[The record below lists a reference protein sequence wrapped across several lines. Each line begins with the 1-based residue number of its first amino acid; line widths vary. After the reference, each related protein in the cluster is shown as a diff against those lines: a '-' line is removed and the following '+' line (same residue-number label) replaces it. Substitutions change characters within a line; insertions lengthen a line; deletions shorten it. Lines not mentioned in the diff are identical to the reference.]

1 MKTIGFQTRLS
12 KEMGK
17 RKRKRAKK
25 KKKKSKEFSSGVWHR
40 NDDDLRAFEDVCWDG
55 DPPICFFASTSHP
68 SFAFLPSF
76 SHVCL

>member
-25 KKKKSKEFSSGVWHR
+25 KKEKKKEEGILKWGV
-40 NDDDLRAFEDVCWDG
+40 
-55 DPPICFFASTSHP
+55 AS
-68 SFAFLPSF
+68 
-76 SHVCL
+76 